1 MEFKIN
7 KFSIFLILTI
17 ISAFNLKNEEDVN
30 KLYQLNI
37 YFIIQFKSK
46 TFNVHLRKMWEENVP
61 FDESSI
67 KDSTEEDDFEH
78 CKNSNFKYL
87 IYHVTGEYYNFTQ
100 ESNMN
105 YGNAVS

>member
-1 MEFKIN
+1 
-7 KFSIFLILTI
+7 
-17 ISAFNLKNEEDVN
+17 
-30 KLYQLNI
+30 
-37 YFIIQFKSK
+37 
-46 TFNVHLRKMWEENVP
+46 MWEENVP

-67 KDSTEEDDFEH
+67 KDSKERDDFEH